1 MGTPAATGPILVVDD
16 SEDNRD
22 LYTQILVAQGFGVHT
37 AASAEEALDRAAA
50 VGPAL
55 ILLDLSMPGVDGW
68 EAARRLRSSPA
79 TAATPIVALS
89 AHTTGE
95 ARARALRAG
104 CDDYLPKPTLPADL
118 LAVVRRLLGK
128 GQRQQEEGEER

>member
-1 MGTPAATGPILVVDD
+1 MGTPPAMGPILVVDD

-22 LYTQILVAQGFGVHT
+22 LYAQILAGQGLEVHT
-37 AASAEEALDRAAA
+37 ATNAEEALAAAAA

-55 ILLDLSMPGVDGW
+55 ILLDLSMPGMDGW
-68 EAARRLRSSPA
+68 EAARRLRASPA

-118 LAVVRRLLGK
+118 LAVVSRLLA
-128 GQRQQEEGEER
+128 EGRPLP